1 MLGCENSHVN
11 TFLNIMKEDPDKYRD
26 VNVIGVYSEDGE
38 AFADQVLFNN
48 IRCDHVYAHIAH
60 ALSIL
65 KCIYSPHV
73 DNSAVC
79 VHQINKLFCE
89 IGIIDARINIVLK
102 YKRDI
107 ILAYIT
113 GQQLRLGV
121 RV

>member
-1 MLGCENSHVN
+1 MRTIRIWSGNGIRFSC
-11 TFLNIMKEDPDKYRD
+11 FLDLLNEPAH
-26 VNVIGVYSEDGE
+26 GE
-38 AFADQVLFNN
+38 VFADQVLFKNV
-48 IRCDHVYAHIAH
+48 RCDHVYAHIAH
-60 ALSIL
+60 SLSIL

-113 GQQLRLGV
+113 GQSCALA
-121 RV
+121 